1 ADRRPYT
8 AVMSHP
14 STKPAVM
21 PEVSSDVVNPG
32 SAVSD
37 HIVVSGLGQTQAA
50 VQIQLYGPFATI
62 AAINCSG
69 KPYWQGRVTAQGD
82 GELRSPSVRITSAG
96 FYTFRE
102 TLVGRDNVLGTTTT
116 CAETTETSL
125 GAPAIITGRGEHTHT
140 IAVATHTPDE
150 PVRITV
156 ASLGIDAPV
165 LPAVIDLKQGV
176 LAVPAD
182 IDKTGWWADGPI

>member
-1 ADRRPYT
+1 R
-8 AVMSHP
+8 
-14 STKPAVM
+14 
-21 PEVSSDVVNPG
+21 
-32 SAVSD
+32 
-37 HIVVSGLGQTQAA
+37 VSGRRQMQAA
-50 VQIQLYGPFATI
+50 VQIRLSGPFATK

-69 KPYWQGRVTAQGD
+69 KPYWQTRVTAQGD
-82 GELRSPSVRITSAG
+82 GELHSPGVRVTSAG

-102 TLVGRDNVLGTTTT
+102 TLVGRDNVVSTTTA
-116 CAETTETSL
+116 CAETAETSL

-150 PVRITV
+150 PVRIKF